1 MGVVMDLPEAR
12 FGRKADATR
21 VADDG
26 AIRWLICLRSG
37 YATQADARDYQRW
50 RIAHPEH
57 ERAARELALLW
68 RMLAEAAR
76 YIAIPACPCTECTN
90 YHAACWVSRRRRR
103 SSLRR
108 RRWHSMAGR

>member
-12 FGRKADATR
+12 PSRKIDATR

-37 YATQADARDYQRW
+37 YATVADARDYQRW
-50 RIAHPEH
+50 RIENPEH
-57 ERAARELALLW
+57 ERAAYELALLW
-68 RMLAEAAR
+68 RLLAEAAKS
-76 YIAIPACPCTECTN
+76 IATPACTCVECASR
-90 YHAACWVSRRRRR
+90 HATCWVSRRRRR

-108 RRWHSMAGR
+108 RSWHPMPVR